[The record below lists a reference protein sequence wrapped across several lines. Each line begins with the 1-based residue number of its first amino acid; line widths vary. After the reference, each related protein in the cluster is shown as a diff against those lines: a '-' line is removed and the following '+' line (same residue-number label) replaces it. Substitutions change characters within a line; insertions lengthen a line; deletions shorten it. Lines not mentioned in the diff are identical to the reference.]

1 MPKAVRFHQ
10 FGGVDVL
17 QVEDVP
23 LRALGAD
30 EVVVDVRAAAINPGE
45 VGIRSGALESVY
57 PTTLP
62 CGQGTDLAGVISK
75 LGDQVSDWQPGDEV
89 IGWSWERS
97 SQAEQVVVPANQ
109 LVRKPAAVSWE
120 VAGTLGVAGTTAVAA
135 VAAVDPGPEDT
146 VLVSGATGGVGCFVV
161 QLLKL
166 RGARVIAIA
175 SERQADWLR
184 AQNAH
189 LVPYGDGLLERVKQ
203 AAPGGIDAA
212 IDLFGPEYVQLAVE
226 LGVSPQRIDT
236 IISFEAAGTVGAK
249 TEGSTEGTST
259 ATLSEL
265 ATLIADGKLE
275 VPIAARYPLTEVRSA
290 FVELEQRHTFGKIVL
305 IP

>member
-30 EVVVDVRAAAINPGE
+30 DVIVDVHAAAINPGE
-45 VGIRSGALESVY
+45 IGIRSGALESRF
-57 PTTLP
+57 PTALP
-62 CGQGTDLAGVISK
+62 CGQGTDLAGVISTV
-75 LGDQVSDWQPGDEV
+75 GDQVSDWELGDEV

-120 VAGTLGVAGTTAVAA
+120 AAGTLGVAGATAVAA
-135 VAAVDPGPEDT
+135 VRAVAPGSGDT
-146 VLVSGATGGVGCFVV
+146 VLVSGATGGVGCFAV
-161 QLLKL
+161 QLLRL
-166 RGARVIAIA
+166 SGARVIAIA
-175 SERQADWLR
+175 SERQGEWLR
-184 AQNAH
+184 AQDVI

-203 AAPGGIDAA
+203 AAPDGIDAA

-265 ATLIADGKLE
+265 ATLIAEGKLE
-275 VPIAARYPLTEVRSA
+275 VPIAARYPLADVRSA